1 MAKNKTQRPLRL
13 AFIGTG
19 LVAGLQIDSLK
30 LVPDIEVTAL
40 CDIDPKALAKTAE
53 KTGLPASACYTDHKK
68 MLKHAEY
75 DAVSVCTPNG
85 AHLACSVAA
94 SKAGAHVL
102 VEKPMALNAGECRKM
117 MAAADDA
124 GKKLVVGF
132 QFRYDPKTQYLR
144 RQVEEGVLGDIV
156 FGRVQALRRRGI
168 PNWGVFGRK
177 ELQGGGPLIDIGVH
191 ILEMAHYTMG
201 SPKPVAASGMTS
213 TYLGNRKEATQ
224 TVCKWP
230 GWDYKRYT
238 VEDLAVGHIRFENG
252 AVIHLEASFAGHF
265 EKDAWDFQLMGT
277 RGGCRWD
284 KAQVFTDRH
293 GYQVDESPGY
303 LPDMDMFTTGF
314 SAKLAQFADHC
325 LNDTPAMVPAEHG
338 LMVQQMLDG
347 VYRSAER
354 GGKEVA
360 IR

>member
-1 MAKNKTQRPLRL
+1 MAKKQSKRPLRL

-19 LVAGLQIDSLK
+19 LVAGLQIDALA
-30 LVPDIEVTAL
+30 LVPRVEIVAL

-53 KTGLPASACYTDHKK
+53 KTGLPASACYTDHKQ
-68 MLKHAEY
+68 MLKHAEF

-85 AHLACSVAA
+85 AHAACAIAA

-102 VEKPMALNAGECRKM
+102 VEKPMAMNAGECRKM
-117 MAAADDA
+117 MAAAEKA

-132 QFRYDPKTQYLR
+132 QFRYDPRTQYLR
-144 RQVEEGVLGDIV
+144 RQVESGVLGEVV

-191 ILEMAHYTMG
+191 ILEMTHYTMG
-201 SPKPVAASGMTS
+201 SPTPVAASGMTS
-213 TYLGNRKEATQ
+213 TYLGNRKDATQ

-230 GWDYKRYT
+230 GWDHKTYT

-252 AVIHLEASFAGHF
+252 AVIHIETCFAGHI
-265 EKDAWDFQLMGT
+265 EKDVWDFQLMGT
-277 RGGCRWD
+277 RGGCAWD
-284 KAQVFTDRH
+284 KARVYTDRN
-293 GYQVDESPGY
+293 GYQVDETPGF
-303 LPDMDMFTTGF
+303 LPDMDMFAGGF
-314 SAKLAQFADHC
+314 TVKLAQFADHC
-325 LNDTPAMVPAEHG
+325 LDGTPAVAPAEHG
-338 LMVQQMLDG
+338 LMVQQMLDA
-347 VYRSAER
+347 VYRSAEQ